1 MSIVVSDTEP
11 ELGQKLV
18 VHGKVSPLPG
28 RTARPTVTL
37 QVRYGGRH
45 GWSILR
51 TKRVDPTGHYE
62 LKARAK
68 TLRDRH
74 YQVTA
79 SDASG
84 NVIAISQTE
93 KVNVYNWIDLTTLTP
108 VASNGLAEVASVT
121 RMGGTQFPN
130 SISATSSAPGLL
142 SIDYQLSLACASLRA
157 TAFSTPMAPDASLD
171 GVNFSAKID
180 GRYTAHPPVTW
191 GGPMKGPLWHGSRL
205 SLTVANVNGVVPSF
219 GTPQVLC
226 DPDIHLT

>member
-28 RTARPTVTL
+28 RTARPSVTL
-37 QVRYGGRH
+37 QVRYEGRH
-45 GWSILR
+45 RWTILR

-68 TLRDRH
+68 TLRDRR

-84 NVIAISQTE
+84 RVIAISQTE
-93 KVNVYNWIDLTTLTP
+93 KVNVYNWLDLTTLTP
-108 VASNGLAEVASVT
+108 VTSNGLAEVASAT
-121 RMGGTQFPN
+121 RTDGTEFPN
-130 SISATSSAPGLL
+130 SISATSSAPGLF
-142 SIDYQLSLACASLRA
+142 SIDYELSHACTSVRA
-157 TAFSTPMAPDASLD
+157 TAFSRSMAPDASLD
-171 GVNFSAKID
+171 LVNFATKID

-191 GGPMKGPLWHGSRL
+191 GGPMKGSLWHGSRL
-205 SLTVANVNGVVPSF
+205 SLTVANADGVVPSF